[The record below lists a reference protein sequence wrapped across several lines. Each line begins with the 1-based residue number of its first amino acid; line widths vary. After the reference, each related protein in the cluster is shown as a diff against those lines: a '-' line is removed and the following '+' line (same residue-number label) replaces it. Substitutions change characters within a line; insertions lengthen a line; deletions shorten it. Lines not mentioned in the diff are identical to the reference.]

1 MSDHDEKTTALGCG
15 LMLALLLVIYLV
27 QLALY
32 QEVHTGT
39 FRCVKTYTITTG
51 GGDSISTSKRVD
63 LKPLSGGATE
73 TMRCDDA
80 LPLLRWDSATTYAQF
95 EVGKTYKITARGPRN
110 PTFSMFPNVTQAV
123 EIAE

>member
-51 GGDSISTSKRVD
+51 GGDSIS
-63 LKPLSGGATE
+63 
-73 TMRCDDA
+73 
-80 LPLLRWDSATTYAQF
+80 
-95 EVGKTYKITARGPRN
+95 KITARGPRN